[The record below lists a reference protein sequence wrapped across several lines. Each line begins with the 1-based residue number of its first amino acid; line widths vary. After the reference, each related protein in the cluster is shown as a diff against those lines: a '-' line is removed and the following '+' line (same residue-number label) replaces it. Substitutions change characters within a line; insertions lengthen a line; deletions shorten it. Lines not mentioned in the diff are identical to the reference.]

1 MLKLYFFYKQ
11 FFITPTRFDMSLSS
25 LSSFRTSIKT
35 IQNTDGLLNTLKFVH
50 KICVDVVKL
59 FCSTTNNQFS
69 KTLLQQCHRVT
80 TQLQLINII
89 IIIIIII
96 SAQLETNFI
105 IPSNILCTNFNVI
118 LISNFH
124 RVLNVV
130 CFLLGDSPAS
140 EIYMP
145 TFRNTLSLPSS
156 QAGRCLQ
163 NELV

>member
-69 KTLLQQCHRVT
+69 KTLL
-80 TQLQLINII
+80 
-89 IIIIIII
+89 
-96 SAQLETNFI
+96 
-105 IPSNILCTNFNVI
+105 
-118 LISNFH
+118 
-124 RVLNVV
+124 
-130 CFLLGDSPAS
+130 
-140 EIYMP
+140 
-145 TFRNTLSLPSS
+145 
-156 QAGRCLQ
+156 
-163 NELV
+163 